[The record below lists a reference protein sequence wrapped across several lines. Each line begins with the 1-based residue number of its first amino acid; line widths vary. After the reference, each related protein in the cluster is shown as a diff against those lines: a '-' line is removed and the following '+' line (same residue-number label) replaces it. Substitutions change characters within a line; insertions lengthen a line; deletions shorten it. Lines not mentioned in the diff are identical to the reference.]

1 MLYNINEL
9 DGTKIYHLMAQTI
22 IPRPIAWI
30 ITELNG
36 IINIA
41 PFSFFMPASSSPATL
56 IVSIGKKRDG
66 SNKDTFHNIKTT
78 NKCTICMVDEY
89 NLEKMHFS
97 SKELSS
103 QISEAKEFNIQTEKF
118 SDGFPPKIK
127 NATVAYACSFN
138 QEINL
143 GDSTSRTIPLVLNIH
158 NIFIDENKTLKPVA
172 RVARE
177 YAFLGKNIKAPIIA

>member
-1 MLYNINEL
+1 MLYNINKL
-9 DGTKIYHLMAQTI
+9 DGTKIYHLMTKTI

-30 ITELNG
+30 ITEFNE

-56 IVSIGKKRDG
+56 IVSIGKKNDG
-66 SNKDTFHNIKTT
+66 SDKDTFYNIKKT

-97 SKELSS
+97 SKELPKE
-103 QISEAKEFNIQTEKF
+103 ISESKEFNIDTEIFCK
-118 SDGFPPKIK
+118 GFPPKVK
-127 NATVAYACSFN
+127 NSTVAYACSFN

-143 GDSTSRTIPLVLNIH
+143 GNNKTIPLVLNVH
-158 NIFIDENKTLKPVA
+158 NIFIDDNEELKPVA
-172 RVARE
+172 RIARE
-177 YAFLGKNIKAPIIA
+177 YAFLGKNIKAPHIL

>member
-1 MLYNINEL
+1 MLYDTNDL
-9 DGTKIYHLMAQTI
+9 DATKIYHLMAKTI

-30 ITELNG
+30 ITQLNG
-36 IINIA
+36 VINIA

-56 IVSIGKKRDG
+56 IVSIGKKSDG
-66 SNKDTFHNIKTT
+66 SDKDTFHNIKTT

-97 SKELSS
+97 SKELSAE
-103 QISEAKEFNIQTEKF
+103 ISEAKEFDIQTEIF

-138 QEINL
+138 QEIDL
-143 GDSTSRTIPLVLNIH
+143 GDSRTIPLVLNVH
-158 NIFIDENKTLKPVA
+158 KIFIDENKELKPVA

-177 YAFLGKNIKAPIIA
+177 YAFLGENIKAPIIS